1 MRYTYFTHV
10 PKNMLKTGAGVK
22 PEARFLRLRKIEPLT
37 KGRETGGKAMLKVL
51 IVEDERPIADL
62 VEMNLTASGY
72 ACTTVYDG
80 IAAADLLEK
89 NAYDLVLLDVML
101 PGLSGYDLMEQIR
114 PLHIPVIFI
123 TAQGSTADR
132 VRGLRA
138 GADDYLVKPFEIVEL
153 IARVESVL
161 RRAGKGDEHFS
172 VGDVEVDVR
181 SMQVTKGGVPVQL
194 TRKEYDLLLLFV
206 RNPNIALFRDTIYE
220 RVWESDFLGDSRTVD
235 LHVQRLRKKLGWQDR
250 LSAVYKV
257 GYRLEVSK

>member
-1 MRYTYFTHV
+1 
-10 PKNMLKTGAGVK
+10 
-22 PEARFLRLRKIEPLT
+22 
-37 KGRETGGKAMLKVL
+37 MLKVL
-51 IVEDERPIADL
+51 IVEDGRPIADL

-257 GYRLEVSK
+257 GYRLEVAK

>member
-1 MRYTYFTHV
+1 
-10 PKNMLKTGAGVK
+10 
-22 PEARFLRLRKIEPLT
+22 
-37 KGRETGGKAMLKVL
+37 MLKVL

-62 VEMNLTASGY
+62 VELNLSASGY
-72 ACTTVYDG
+72 ACTCCYDG
-80 IAAADLLEK
+80 LAAADLLEK
-89 NAYDLVLLDVML
+89 NLFDLVLLDVML
-101 PGLSGYDLMEQIR
+101 PGLSGFDLMEQIR
-114 PLHIPVIFI
+114 PLGIPVIFL
-123 TAQGSTADR
+123 TALGTTADR

-138 GADDYLVKPFEIVEL
+138 GADDYLVKPFEVVEL

-161 RRAGKGDEHFS
+161 RRAGKGDEHFT
-172 VGDVEVDVR
+172 VGDVDIDVR

-194 TRKEYDLLLLFV
+194 TRKEYELLLLFV

-257 GYRLEVSK
+257 GYRLETAR

>member
-1 MRYTYFTHV
+1 MAKR
-10 PKNMLKTGAGVK
+10 
-22 PEARFLRLRKIEPLT
+22 I
-37 KGRETGGKAMLKVL
+37 L
-51 IVEDERPIADL
+51 IVDDEPMIVKGLKYSLEQDGY
-62 VEMNLTASGY
+62 ETASAG
-72 ACTTVYDG
+72 DG
-80 IAAADLLEK
+80 EEAVNTFFAGK
-89 NAYDLVLLDVML
+89 FDLVLLDVML

>member
-1 MRYTYFTHV
+1 
-10 PKNMLKTGAGVK
+10 
-22 PEARFLRLRKIEPLT
+22 
-37 KGRETGGKAMLKVL
+37 MLKVL

-80 IAAADLLEK
+80 TAEADLLEK

-172 VGDVEVDVR
+172 VGDVEIDVR

-206 RNPNIALFRDTIYE
+206 RNPNLAMFRDTIYE
-220 RVWESDFLGDSRTVD
+220 RVCESDFLGDSRTVD